1 MWVDEG
7 PFEQI
12 KERTRPIVNKVS
24 PVSEG
29 SLDLISDLIVVEVYE
44 KGDVFIDRGKKNNKE
59 YFVYEGVCRS
69 FLLSPE
75 GEEVTIS
82 YFLEGGVLSPNLTRT
97 ANQISHLNFQALTK
111 LTVASLNADKFQQL
125 MINHLDIR
133 GFGNGVLQN
142 ELLAK
147 VEKEIALAS
156 LTGRERLIL
165 FREKYH
171 FLENLISHVDIASYL
186 GITNISLSRLRR
198 ELRE

>member
-1 MWVDEG
+1 MN
-7 PFEQI
+7 FEQI

-24 PVSEG
+24 PVSDG
-29 SLDLISDLIVVEVYE
+29 ALDLISDLILVEVYE

-82 YFLEGGVLSPNLTRT
+82 YFLEGSVLSPNKTRT

-111 LTVASLNADKFQQL
+111 LTVASLNADKFEQL
-125 MINHLDIR
+125 MINHIDIR
-133 GFGNGVLQN
+133 EFGNMVLQN
-142 ELLAK
+142 ELLTK
-147 VEKEIALAS
+147 VEKEIGLAS
-156 LTGRERLIL
+156 LNAKERLIL

-171 FLENLISHVDIASYL
+171 FLENLISHADIASYL

>member
-1 MWVDEG
+1 MN
-7 PFEQI
+7 FEQI
-12 KERTRPIVNKVS
+12 KEQTRPLVNKVS

-29 SLDLISDLIVVEVYE
+29 SLDLMSDLILVEVYE

-82 YFLEGGVLSPNLTRT
+82 YFLEGSVLSPNKTRT
-97 ANQISHLNFQALTK
+97 ANQISHLNFQALTR
-111 LTVASLNADKFQQL
+111 LTVASLNADKFEQL
-125 MINHLDIR
+125 MINHIDIR
-133 GFGNGVLQN
+133 EFGNMVLQN

-147 VEKEIALAS
+147 VEKEIGLAS
-156 LTGRERLIL
+156 LNAKERLIL

-171 FLENLISHVDIASYL
+171 FLENLISHADIASYL

>member
-1 MWVDEG
+1 MN
-7 PFEQI
+7 FEQI
-12 KERTRPIVNKVS
+12 KEQTRPLVNKVS
-24 PVSEG
+24 AISEG
-29 SLDLISDLIVVEVYE
+29 SLDLMSDLIVVEVYE

-69 FLLSPE
+69 YLLSPE

-82 YFLEGGVLSPNLTRT
+82 YFLEGGVLSPNKTRT

-111 LTVASLNADKFQQL
+111 VTVGSLNADKFEQL
-125 MINHLDIR
+125 MIKHMDIR
-133 GFGNGVLQN
+133 EFGNMVLQN

-156 LTGRERLIL
+156 LNAKERLIL

-186 GITNISLSRLRR
+186 GITNISLSRLRK
-198 ELRE
+198 ELIK

>member
-1 MWVDEG
+1 MN
-7 PFEQI
+7 FEQI
-12 KERTRPIVNKVS
+12 KERTRPLINKVS
-24 PVSEG
+24 PISEG

-69 FLLSPE
+69 YLLSPE

-82 YFLEGGVLSPNLTRT
+82 YFLEVSVLSPNKTRT
-97 ANQISHLNFQALTK
+97 ANQISQLNFQALTN
-111 LTVASLNADKFQQL
+111 LTIASMDADKFEQL
-125 MINHLDIR
+125 MIDHLDIR
-133 GFGNGVLQN
+133 EFGNMVLQN

-147 VEKEIALAS
+147 VEKEIGLAS
-156 LTGRERLIL
+156 LSAKERLQL
-165 FREKYH
+165 FRKKYH
-171 FLENLISHVDIASYL
+171 FLENLIPHTDIASYL

>member
-1 MWVDEG
+1 MN
-7 PFEQI
+7 FEQI
-12 KERTRPIVNKVS
+12 RERTRPLVNKVS

-29 SLDLISDLIVVEVYE
+29 SLDLMSDLIVVEVYE
-44 KGDVFIDRGKKNNKE
+44 KGDMFIDRGKKNNKE

-82 YFLEGGVLSPNLTRT
+82 YFLEGGVLSPNKTRT
-97 ANQISHLNFQALTK
+97 ANQLSHLNFQALTK
-111 LTVASLNADKFQQL
+111 LTVASLNADKFEQL
-125 MINHLDIR
+125 MINHIDIR
-133 GFGNGVLQN
+133 EFGNMVLQS

-156 LTGRERLIL
+156 LNAKERLIL

-186 GITNISLSRLRR
+186 GITNISLSRLRKGLM
-198 ELRE
+198 E

>member
-1 MWVDEG
+1 MN
-7 PFEQI
+7 FEQI
-12 KERTRPIVNKVS
+12 KERTRPLVNKVS

-29 SLDLISDLIVVEVYE
+29 SLDLICDLILVEDYE

-59 YFVYEGVCRS
+59 YFVYKGVCRS

-82 YFLEGGVLSPNLTRT
+82 YFLEGSVLSPNKTRT

-111 LTVASLNADKFQQL
+111 LTVASLNADKFEQL
-125 MINHLDIR
+125 MINHIDIR
-133 GFGNGVLQN
+133 EFGNMVLQF

-156 LTGRERLIL
+156 LNAKERLIL

-186 GITNISLSRLRR
+186 GITNISLSRLRK
-198 ELRE
+198 ELMK

>member
-1 MWVDEG
+1 MDL
-7 PFEQI
+7 EQI
-12 KERTRPIVNKVS
+12 KERTRPLVHKVS

-29 SLDLISDLIVVEVYE
+29 ALDLISDLIVVEVYE
-44 KGDVFIDRGKKNNKE
+44 KGEVFIDRGKKNNKE
-59 YFVYEGVCRS
+59 YFVYEGICRS

-82 YFLEGGVLSPNLTRT
+82 FFLDGSVLSPNKTRT
-97 ANQISHLNFQALTK
+97 ANQISHLSFQALTK
-111 LTVASLNADKFQQL
+111 LTVASLNADKFEQL

-133 GFGNGVLQN
+133 EFGNMVLQY

-156 LTGRERLIL
+156 LNGRERLIL

-171 FLENLISHVDIASYL
+171 FLENLISHIDIASYL

-198 ELRE
+198 GLME

>member
-1 MWVDEG
+1 MN
-7 PFEQI
+7 FELI
-12 KERTRPIVNKVS
+12 KERTRPLVNKVS

-29 SLDLISDLIVVEVYE
+29 SLDLMSDLILVEVYE

-82 YFLEGGVLSPNLTRT
+82 YFLEGSVLSPNKTRT

-111 LTVASLNADKFQQL
+111 LTVASLNADKFEQL
-125 MINHLDIR
+125 MINYIDIR
-133 GFGNGVLQN
+133 EFGNMVLHN

-147 VEKEIALAS
+147 VEKEIGLAS
-156 LTGRERLIL
+156 LNAKERLIQ
-165 FREKYH
+165 FREKHH

-186 GITNISLSRLRR
+186 GITNISLSRLRK
-198 ELRE
+198 ELMK

>member
-1 MWVDEG
+1 MN
-7 PFEQI
+7 FEEI
-12 KERTRPIVNKVS
+12 KERTKPLINKVS
-24 PVSEG
+24 PLSEG
-29 SLDLISDLIVVEVYE
+29 SLDLVNDLIVIEVYE
-44 KGDVFIDRGKKNNKE
+44 KGDVFIDRGKRNNKE
-59 YFVYEGVCRS
+59 YFVFEGICRS

-82 YFLEGGVLSPNLTRT
+82 YFLEDSVLSPNKTRT

-111 LTVASLNADKFQQL
+111 LTVASLNADKFEQL
-125 MINHLDIR
+125 MINHIDIR
-133 GFGNGVLQN
+133 EFGNMVLQN

-156 LTGRERLIL
+156 LNAKERLIL

-186 GITNISLSRLRR
+186 GITNISLSRLRK
-198 ELRE
+198 ELME

>member
-1 MWVDEG
+1 MN
-7 PFEQI
+7 FQQI
-12 KERTRPIVNKVS
+12 KERTRPIVTNVA
-24 PVSEG
+24 PVSEA
-29 SLDLISDLIVVEVYE
+29 SLELICDLIEIEVYE
-44 KGDVFIDRGKKNNKE
+44 KGAVFIDRGKKNNKE

-82 YFLEGGVLSPNLTRT
+82 YFLEGGVLSPNKTRT

-111 LTVASLNADKFQQL
+111 LTVASLNADQFEQL

-133 GFGNGVLQN
+133 EFGNMVLQY
-142 ELLAK
+142 ELQAK

-156 LTGRERLIL
+156 LNGREKLLL
-165 FREKYH
+165 FREKHH
-171 FLENLISHVDIASYL
+171 FLENLISHADIASYL

-198 ELRE
+198 ELLE

>member
-1 MWVDEG
+1 MN
-7 PFEQI
+7 FEQI

-82 YFLEGGVLSPNLTRT
+82 YFLEGGVLSPNKTRT

-111 LTVASLNADKFQQL
+111 VTVASLNADKFEQL
-125 MINHLDIR
+125 MINHIDIR
-133 GFGNGVLQN
+133 EFGNMVLQY

-156 LTGRERLIL
+156 LNGRERLIL

-198 ELRE
+198 ELR

>member
-1 MWVDEG
+1 MN
-7 PFEQI
+7 FAQI
-12 KERTRPIVNKVS
+12 KERTRSIINKVS

-29 SLDLISDLIVVEVYE
+29 SLDLVSDLIVIEVYE

-59 YFVYEGVCRS
+59 YFVFEGICRS

-82 YFLEGGVLSPNLTRT
+82 FFLEGSVLSPNKTRT

-111 LTVASLNADKFQQL
+111 LTVASLNADKFEQL
-125 MINHLDIR
+125 MINHIDIR
-133 GFGNGVLQN
+133 EFGNMVLQN

-147 VEKEIALAS
+147 VEKEIGLAS
-156 LTGRERLIL
+156 LNAKERLIL
-165 FREKYH
+165 FREKHH

-186 GITNISLSRLRR
+186 GITNISLSRLRKGLM
-198 ELRE
+198 E

>member
-1 MWVDEG
+1 MN
-7 PFEQI
+7 FEQI
-12 KERTRPIVNKVS
+12 KERTRSIINKVS
-24 PVSEG
+24 TVSEG
-29 SLDLISDLIVVEVYE
+29 SLDLVSDLIIIEAYE

-82 YFLEGGVLSPNLTRT
+82 FFLEGGVLSPNITRT

-111 LTVASLNADKFQQL
+111 MTVASLNADKFQQL

-156 LTGRERLIL
+156 LTAKERLIL

-171 FLENLISHVDIASYL
+171 FLENLISHADIASYL

-198 ELRE
+198 ELRN

>member
-1 MWVDEG
+1 MN
-7 PFEQI
+7 FEQI

-29 SLDLISDLIVVEVYE
+29 SLDLMSDLIVVEVYE
-44 KGDVFIDRGKKNNKE
+44 KGDIFIDRGKKNNKE

-82 YFLEGGVLSPNLTRT
+82 YFLEGGVLSPNKTRT

-111 LTVASLNADKFQQL
+111 LTVASLNADKFEQL
-125 MINHLDIR
+125 MINHLDVR
-133 GFGNGVLQN
+133 EFGNMVLQN

-156 LTGRERLIL
+156 LNAKERLIL

-186 GITNISLSRLRR
+186 GITNISLSRLRK
-198 ELRE
+198 ELMK

>member
-1 MWVDEG
+1 MNI
-7 PFEQI
+7 EQI
-12 KERTRPIVNKVS
+12 KERTRPLVNKVS

-29 SLDLISDLIVVEVYE
+29 SLDLVSDLILVEVYE
-44 KGDVFIDRGKKNNKE
+44 KGDVFIERGKKNNKE

-69 FLLSPE
+69 FLLNPE

-82 YFLEGGVLSPNLTRT
+82 YFLEGSVLSPNKTRT

-111 LTVASLNADKFQQL
+111 LTVASLNADKFEQL
-125 MINHLDIR
+125 MINYIDIR
-133 GFGNGVLQN
+133 EFGNLVLQN

-147 VEKEIALAS
+147 VEKEIGLAS
-156 LTGRERLIL
+156 LNAKERLIL

-186 GITNISLSRLRR
+186 GITNISLSRLRK
-198 ELRE
+198 ELMK

>member
-1 MWVDEG
+1 MN
-7 PFEQI
+7 FEQI

-44 KGDVFIDRGKKNNKE
+44 KGDVFIERGKKNNKE

-82 YFLEGGVLSPNLTRT
+82 YFLEGSVLSPNKTRT
-97 ANQISHLNFQALTK
+97 ANQISHLNFQALTR
-111 LTVASLNADKFQQL
+111 LTVASLNADKFEQL
-125 MINHLDIR
+125 MINHIDIR
-133 GFGNGVLQN
+133 EFGNMVLQN

-147 VEKEIALAS
+147 VEKEIGLAS
-156 LTGRERLIL
+156 LNAKERLIL

-171 FLENLISHVDIASYL
+171 FLENLISHADIASYL

>member
-1 MWVDEG
+1 MN
-7 PFEQI
+7 FEQI
-12 KERTRPIVNKVS
+12 KERTRSLVNKVS

-29 SLDLISDLIVVEVYE
+29 SLDLMNDLILVEVYE

-59 YFVYEGVCRS
+59 YLVYEGVCRS

-82 YFLEGGVLSPNLTRT
+82 YFLEDSVLSPNKTRT
-97 ANQISHLNFQALTK
+97 ANQISHLSFQALTK
-111 LTVASLNADKFQQL
+111 LTIASLNADKFEQL
-125 MINHLDIR
+125 MINQLDIR
-133 GFGNGVLQN
+133 EFGNTVLQN

-156 LTGRERLIL
+156 LNARERLIL

-186 GITNISLSRLRR
+186 GITNISLSRLRKSLL
-198 ELRE
+198 E

>member
-1 MWVDEG
+1 MNL
-7 PFEQI
+7 EQI

-24 PVSEG
+24 PVTEG
-29 SLDLISDLIVVEVYE
+29 SLDLISDLVVVEAYE
-44 KGDVFIDRGKKNNKE
+44 KGDVFIDRGKRNNKE

-82 YFLEGGVLSPNLTRT
+82 YFLEGGVLSPNKTRT
-97 ANQISHLNFQALTK
+97 ANQISHLNYQALTK
-111 LTVASLNADKFQQL
+111 LTVASLNADKFEQL
-125 MINHLDIR
+125 MIDHLDIR
-133 GFGNGVLQN
+133 EFGNMVLQH

-156 LTGRERLIL
+156 LNARERLLL

-171 FLENLISHVDIASYL
+171 FLENLISHADIASYL

>member
-1 MWVDEG
+1 MN
-7 PFEQI
+7 FEQI
-12 KERTRPIVNKVS
+12 KARTRLLVNYVS
-24 PVSEG
+24 PVSER
-29 SLDLISDLIVVEVYE
+29 SLNLICDLIVIEVYE
-44 KGDVFIDRGKKNNKE
+44 KGYVFIDRGKRNNKE

-82 YFLEGGVLSPNLTRT
+82 YFLEDSILSPNKTRN
-97 ANQISHLNFQALTK
+97 ANQISHLNFQALTN
-111 LTVASLNADKFQQL
+111 LTIASMDADKFEQL
-125 MINHLDIR
+125 MIDHLDIR
-133 GFGNGVLQN
+133 EFGNKVLQY
-142 ELLAK
+142 ELLTK

-156 LTGRERLIL
+156 LSAKERLQL

-171 FLENLISHVDIASYL
+171 ILENLISHADIASYL

>member
-1 MWVDEG
+1 MNIEL
-7 PFEQI
+7 I
-12 KERTRPIVNKVS
+12 KERTRPLVNKVS

-29 SLDLISDLIVVEVYE
+29 SLDLISDLILVEVYE

-59 YFVYEGVCRS
+59 YFVYDGVCRS

-75 GEEVTIS
+75 GDEVTIS
-82 YFLEGGVLSPNLTRT
+82 YFLEGSVLSPNKTRT

-111 LTVASLNADKFQQL
+111 LTVASLNADKFEQL
-125 MINHLDIR
+125 MINHIDIR
-133 GFGNGVLQN
+133 EFGNMVLQY

-156 LTGRERLIL
+156 LSAKERLIL
-165 FREKYH
+165 FRKKYH

-186 GITNISLSRLRR
+186 GITNISLSRLRKGLM
-198 ELRE
+198 E

>member
-1 MWVDEG
+1 MN
-7 PFEQI
+7 FEQI
-12 KERTRPIVNKVS
+12 KERTRPLVNKVS

-29 SLDLISDLIVVEVYE
+29 SLDLMSDLIVVEVYE
-44 KGDVFIDRGKKNNKE
+44 KGDMFIDRGKKNNKE

-82 YFLEGGVLSPNLTRT
+82 YFLEGGVLSPNKTRT

-111 LTVASLNADKFQQL
+111 LTVASLNADKFEQL
-125 MINHLDIR
+125 MINYIDIR
-133 GFGNGVLQN
+133 EFGNMVLQI
-142 ELLAK
+142 ELLSK
-147 VEKEIALAS
+147 VEKEIGLAS
-156 LTGRERLIL
+156 LNAKERLIL

-186 GITNISLSRLRR
+186 GITNISLSRLRKGLM
-198 ELRE
+198 E

>member
-1 MWVDEG
+1 MN
-7 PFEQI
+7 FEQI

-29 SLDLISDLIVVEVYE
+29 SLDLMSDLIQVEVYE

-59 YFVYEGVCRS
+59 YFVYKGVCRS

-82 YFLEGGVLSPNLTRT
+82 YFLEGGVLSPNKTRT
-97 ANQISHLNFQALTK
+97 ANQISHLNFQALSK
-111 LTVASLNADKFQQL
+111 LTVASLDADKFEQL
-125 MINHLDIR
+125 MIKHIDIR
-133 GFGNGVLQN
+133 EFGNTVLQN

-147 VEKEIALAS
+147 VEKEIGLAS
-156 LTGRERLIL
+156 LNAKERLIL

-186 GITNISLSRLRR
+186 GITNISLSRLRK
-198 ELRE
+198 ELIK

>member
-1 MWVDEG
+1 MN
-7 PFEQI
+7 FEEI

-29 SLDLISDLIVVEVYE
+29 SLDLISDLIVVEVYD
-44 KGDVFIDRGKKNNKE
+44 KGDVFIDRGKRNNKE
-59 YFVYEGVCRS
+59 YFVFEGICRS

-82 YFLEGGVLSPNLTRT
+82 YFLEGSVLSPNKTRA
-97 ANQISHLNFQALTK
+97 ANQISHLNFQALTN
-111 LTVASLNADKFQQL
+111 LTIASMNADKFEQL
-125 MINHLDIR
+125 MINHIDIR
-133 GFGNGVLQN
+133 EFGNMVLQY

-156 LTGRERLIL
+156 LNAKERLIL

-171 FLENLISHVDIASYL
+171 FLENLISHADIASYL

>member
-1 MWVDEG
+1 MN
-7 PFEQI
+7 FEQI
-12 KERTRPIVNKVS
+12 KERTRPLVNKVS

-29 SLDLISDLIVVEVYE
+29 SLDLMCDLIVVEVYE

-75 GEEVTIS
+75 GEEITIS
-82 YFLEGGVLSPNLTRT
+82 YFLEGGVLSPNKTRT

-111 LTVASLNADKFQQL
+111 VTVASLNADKFEQL
-125 MINHLDIR
+125 MINHMDIR
-133 GFGNGVLQN
+133 EFGNTVLQN

-156 LTGRERLIL
+156 LNAKERLLL

-186 GITNISLSRLRR
+186 GITNISLSRLRKGLL
-198 ELRE
+198 E

>member
-1 MWVDEG
+1 MN
-7 PFEQI
+7 FEQI
-12 KERTRPIVNKVS
+12 KERTRPLVSKVS
-24 PVSEG
+24 SISEG
-29 SLDLISDLIVVEVYE
+29 SLDLISDLIVVEVHE

-82 YFLEGGVLSPNLTRT
+82 YFLEGSVLSPNKTRT
-97 ANQISHLNFQALTK
+97 ANLISHLNFQALTK
-111 LTVASLNADKFQQL
+111 LTVASLNADKFEQL
-125 MINHLDIR
+125 MIDHIDIR
-133 GFGNGVLQN
+133 EFGNMVLQN

-147 VEKEIALAS
+147 VEKEIGLAS
-156 LTGRERLIL
+156 LNAKERLIL

-198 ELRE
+198 RLLE

>member
-1 MWVDEG
+1 MN
-7 PFEQI
+7 FEQI
-12 KERTRPIVNKVS
+12 KERTRPLVNKVS

-29 SLDLISDLIVVEVYE
+29 SLDLISELIVVEVYE

-82 YFLEGGVLSPNLTRT
+82 YFLEGGVLSPNKTRT

-111 LTVASLNADKFQQL
+111 VTVASLNADKFEQL
-125 MINHLDIR
+125 MINHIDIR
-133 GFGNGVLQN
+133 EFGNMVLQN

-156 LTGRERLIL
+156 LNAKERLIL

-186 GITNISLSRLRR
+186 GITNISLSRLRKGLL
-198 ELRE
+198 E

>member
-1 MWVDEG
+1 MN
-7 PFEQI
+7 FEQI
-12 KERTRPIVNKVS
+12 KERTRPIVNRVS

-82 YFLEGGVLSPNLTRT
+82 YFLEGGILSPNKTRT

-111 LTVASLNADKFQQL
+111 LTIASMDADKFEQL
-125 MINHLDIR
+125 MIDHLDIR
-133 GFGNGVLQN
+133 EFGNMVLQN

-156 LTGRERLIL
+156 LNAKERLIL

-171 FLENLISHVDIASYL
+171 FLENLISHADIASYL
-186 GITNISLSRLRR
+186 GITNVSLSRLRKGLL
-198 ELRE
+198 E

>member
-1 MWVDEG
+1 MN
-7 PFEQI
+7 FEQI

-29 SLDLISDLIVVEVYE
+29 SLDLISDLILVEVYE
-44 KGDVFIDRGKKNNKE
+44 KGDVFIDRGIKNNKE

-82 YFLEGGVLSPNLTRT
+82 YFLEGSVLSPNKTRT

-111 LTVASLNADKFQQL
+111 LTVASLNADKFEQL
-125 MINHLDIR
+125 MINHIDIR
-133 GFGNGVLQN
+133 EFGNMVLQY

-156 LTGRERLIL
+156 LNGRERLIL

-198 ELRE
+198 GLLE